1 MIEYI
6 EISWCRGWPW
16 TFVQEHWSLGSPPWP
31 VCPDNTS
38 KYHDQYQSESELES
52 VRNSCNVFTFVCHFF
67 TFFTCADLPN
77 NVYHLLIFLYFFIFY
92 ILWITCADLPNLLAK
107 ERRGEKWPRSWGRQP
122 RLLEMPKCWMIIL
135 IIVDYCW
142 LYAIDNPQCLRC
154 LDIRRYVGIDYW
166 F

>member
-1 MIEYI
+1 MPWVAVNLCPGTLIIGISALAGVSWQYI
-6 EISWCRGWPW
+6 KISWSISVWEW
-16 TFVQEHWSLGSPPWP
+16 TGERSQFMQCFYLRLP
-31 VCPDNTS
+31 
-38 KYHDQYQSESELES
+38 
-52 VRNSCNVFTFVCHFF
+52 FF
-67 TFFTCADLPN
+67 TFFTCLDLPN

-154 LDIRRYVGIDYW
+154 LDIRWYVGIDYW